1 MKPTFSLLFSIMAI
15 ATSFAQQMAFSLA
28 PQTPASNDDLRLTIS
43 QEFESTC
50 YTSSASF
57 ERVENTINV
66 EIESR
71 ASGEICLPAFFPQ
84 SATVNLGKLKTGTY
98 QVNVTWIGAP
108 SWGSKAGVYSFD
120 VTASAPTLE
129 LFMFEPIGLRFESA
143 VDVTYQLQWSTDL
156 ESWFDLGGVIAGT
169 GGEII
174 ANDIME
180 PGPTRFYQVKL
191 VTQDDPVLRDFL
203 SARNT
208 WRSAGIDD
216 YTIEVRWG
224 SSWFF
229 WRGIVTVR
237 DNEIISA
244 VPIETNYLE
253 PPAQRTIDDWFGH
266 FESFLDP
273 RADRIDV
280 TYDRDFGFIMS
291 AFIDIDLR
299 IADEEQSWTIL
310 DFQPLR

>member
-1 MKPTFSLLFSIMAI
+1 MKSILSLLLSLTAI
-15 ATSFAQQMAFSLA
+15 ASSFAQQMAFSLD
-28 PQTPASNDDLRLTIS
+28 PLTPTLNDDVRLSIS

-50 YTSSASF
+50 YTTSASF
-57 ERVENTINV
+57 ERVGSTINV
-66 EIESR
+66 EIQSR

-108 SWGSKAGVYSFD
+108 SWGSRAGEHSFD
-120 VTASAPTLE
+120 VFGSAPTLE
-129 LFMFEPIGLRFESA
+129 LFMFEPIGLRFEST
-143 VDVTYQLQWSTDL
+143 VDVNYQVQWSTDL

-169 GGEII
+169 GDEVIVY
-174 ANDIME
+174 DIME
-180 PGPTRFYQVKL
+180 PGPTSFYQVKL
-191 VTQDDPVLRDFL
+191 VAREDPVVRDFL

-216 YTIEVRWG
+216 YAIEVSWG

-253 PPAQRTIDDWFGH
+253 PPVQRTIDDWFDH
-266 FESFLDP
+266 LESFFDP
-273 RADRIDV
+273 RADRIEV
-280 TYDRDFGFIMS
+280 TYDRDFGFTKS
-291 AFIDIDLR
+291 AFIDIDPW
-299 IADEEQSWTIL
+299 IADEEQSWEIL
-310 DFQPLR
+310 DFRPLR